1 MMNEQKM
8 MELINDYGLIQT
20 LQDVYGTNIQVE
32 IGFSVAACE
41 TSIDDINFSV
51 RSQNALK
58 RAGIFTVRNIIEII
72 PDDGLLR
79 IRNLG
84 KKSINEIKTRILSF
98 GYDQLSTAGK
108 QEFIRDLMCKN
119 TAIIGG
125 K

>member
-8 MELINDYGLIQT
+8 MELINDRGLIQAIH
-20 LQDVYGTNIQVE
+20 DVYKANIHIE
-32 IGFSVAACE
+32 IGFSSAACE

-58 RAGIFTVRNIIEII
+58 RAGLFTVRNVIEAISN
-72 PDDGLLR
+72 DELLR

-84 KKSINEIKTRILSF
+84 KKSLTEIKTRILAF
-98 GYDQLSTAGK
+98 GYDQLSAAGK
-108 QEFIRDLMCKN
+108 AEFIRDLINRN
-119 TAIIGG
+119 TTIED

>member
-1 MMNEQKM
+1 MMTEQRM
-8 MELINDYGLIQT
+8 TELINEHGLIQAIH
-20 LQDVYGTNIQVE
+20 DVYGSGIHVE

-58 RAGIFTVRNIIEII
+58 RAGLFTVRSVIEAISN
-72 PDDGLLR
+72 DGLLH

-84 KKSINEIKTRILSF
+84 RKSVSEIKAKILNF

-108 QEFIRDLMCKN
+108 AEFIHNLMSRN
-119 TAIIGG
+119 AAQ
-125 K
+125 